1 VERNG
6 NKTRKETEEGG
17 KEKIK
22 KRKWEILKFMKAI
35 CTSGGS
41 THQTLLE
48 DRLAIHGGKE
58 SGEWGGP
65 LKEKQWGKC
74 FFEKIMERFRRQLMA
89 LFFF

>member
-1 VERNG
+1 
-6 NKTRKETEEGG
+6 
-17 KEKIK
+17 
-22 KRKWEILKFMKAI
+22 MKAI

-58 SGEWGGP
+58 SGKWGGP

-74 FFEKIMERFRRQLMA
+74 FLKKLWSA
-89 LFFF
+89 SGDN